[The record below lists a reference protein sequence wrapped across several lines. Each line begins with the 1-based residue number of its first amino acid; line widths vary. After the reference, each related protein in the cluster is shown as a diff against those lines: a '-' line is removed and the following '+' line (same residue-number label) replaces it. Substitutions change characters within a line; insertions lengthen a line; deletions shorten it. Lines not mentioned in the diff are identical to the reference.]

1 MNSMSKTCWRIE
13 SGLQSDFFFIEG
25 SDDKRFV
32 DTVIG
37 PLVRQKYSFVK
48 PYEYSRK
55 PTKAVKSL
63 LRSLHAMNQTE
74 YFYLRDINDTPCIT
88 ARIAKIRGKYG
99 DSIKPGCLIIVVREI
114 ESWYLAGL
122 DSQACRE
129 FGIEDFSNTDDITKE
144 GFNKLIPKRFGS
156 RIDFMIEVLKRFSV
170 DTAKSKNKSFDYFMA
185 KILTDLQTED
195 KSE

>member
-1 MNSMSKTCWRIE
+1 MAYSQVYF
-13 SGLQSDFFFIEG
+13 LIEG
-25 SDDKRFV
+25 SDDKRFL
-32 DTVIG
+32 DTVIE
-37 PLVRQKYSFVK
+37 PLVRQKYSYVK

-55 PTKAVKSL
+55 PTKIIKAFLK
-63 LRSLHAMNQTE
+63 SLHAMNQASFRTE

-88 ARIAKIRGKYG
+88 ARIDKIRGKYG
-99 DSIKPGCLIIVVREI
+99 DSIKPGSLIIVVREI

-129 FGIEDFSNTDDITKE
+129 FGIEDFSSTDDITKE
-144 GFNKLIPKRFGS
+144 GFNKLIPKRFDS

-170 DTAKSKNKSFDYFMA
+170 ETAKSKNKSFDYFMA

-195 KSE
+195 KTE